1 MPFARGTRAAERPH
15 ETLFWRAGAY
25 RTVRHGDW
33 KLAVDPVGEQTWLF
47 DLARDPGERHNVAAN
62 HPEVVADLKIRLAA
76 HDAEMV
82 PPLWDS
88 GMVTPTNVDKHFRQA
103 RSPEDTYVYW
113 HN

>member
-1 MPFARGTRAAERPH
+1 M
-15 ETLFWRAGAY
+15 
-25 RTVRHGDW
+25 RHGDW

-47 DLARDPGERHNVAAN
+47 DLARDPGSGITW
-62 HPEVVADLKIRLAA
+62 PPTILVVADLKIRLAA